1 MEPPPERPSLYVHLP
16 FCVRKCRYC
25 DFNSWA
31 WAGQDLHRVV
41 DALLLEAERRAR
53 GLCPPTVFVGGGTPT
68 LLPASELARLLDGLH
83 EISGFRDSSRE
94 TTVEAN
100 PESLDAERAAALR
113 EGGADRLSLGVQSLR
128 KEVLEAYDRVHGP
141 AEVLEAVRTA
151 RAAGFHRLNV
161 DLIYAFPGQDP
172 ELWFQALAEVLALEP
187 EHVSAYELSYEPGTS
202 LTRLRDAGRWPEESE
217 ERRLFLFQETRRRLA
232 EAGYGQYEVSNF
244 ARAGGACLHNLVYW
258 RSGSWIGLGAGAAGS
273 EGHQR
278 RRNLADPEA
287 WRRCVERGEDPVD
300 EVEEPGPET
309 LLFDRFLMGLRLPWE
324 GVDLEAA
331 QVATGLDPAAVFRP
345 AWQRLQDE
353 ELLVVDAGRARAT
366 ARGFLLLD
374 SLLEALLPRQQV

>member
-1 MEPPPERPSLYVHLP
+1 VEPPPERPSLYVHLP

-31 WAGQDLHRVV
+31 WTGQDLRRVV

-53 GLCPPTVFVGGGTPT
+53 DLRPPTVFVGGGTPT
-68 LLPASELARLLDGLH
+68 LLPAGELARLLDGLH
-83 EISGFRDSSRE
+83 EITGFRDSSRE

-100 PESLDAERAAALR
+100 PESLDPERAGALR
-113 EGGADRLSLGVQSLR
+113 EHGADRLSLGVQSLR
-128 KEVLEAYDRVHGP
+128 EEVLEAYDRVHGP
-141 AEVLEAVRTA
+141 AQALEAVQTA
-151 RAAGFHRLNV
+151 RAAGFRRLNV

-172 ELWFQALAEVLALEP
+172 ELWFQDLAAVLALEP
-187 EHVSAYELSYEPGTS
+187 EHLSAYELSYEPGTA

-217 ERRLFLFQETRRRLA
+217 ERRLLLFQETRRRLA

-244 ARAGGACLHNLVYW
+244 ARAGEACRHNLVYW

-273 EGHQR
+273 EGTRR

-287 WRRCVERGEDPVD
+287 WRRCVERGEDPVA
-300 EVEEPGPET
+300 EIEEPGPEV

-331 QVATGLDPAAVFRP
+331 RVATGLDPAAVFRP

-353 ELLVVDAGRARAT
+353 GLLVVDAGRARAS

>member
-31 WAGQDLHRVV
+31 WTGQDLRRVV

-53 GLCPPTVFVGGGTPT
+53 DLRPPTVFVGGGTPT
-68 LLPASELARLLDGLH
+68 LLPAGELARLLDGLH
-83 EISGFRDSSRE
+83 EITGFRDSSRE

-100 PESLDAERAAALR
+100 PESLDPERAGALR
-113 EGGADRLSLGVQSLR
+113 EHGADRLSLGVQSLR
-128 KEVLEAYDRVHGP
+128 EEVLEAYDRVHGP
-141 AEVLEAVRTA
+141 AQALEAVQTA
-151 RAAGFHRLNV
+151 RAAGFRRLNV

-172 ELWFQALAEVLALEP
+172 ELWFQDLAAVLALEP
-187 EHVSAYELSYEPGTS
+187 EHLSAYELSYEPGTA

-217 ERRLFLFQETRRRLA
+217 ERRLLLFQETRRRLA

-244 ARAGGACLHNLVYW
+244 ARAGEACRHNLVYW

-273 EGHQR
+273 EGTRR

-287 WRRCVERGEDPVD
+287 WRRCVERGEDPVA
-300 EVEEPGPET
+300 EIEEPGPEV

-331 QVATGLDPAAVFRP
+331 RVATGLDPAAVFRP

-353 ELLVVDAGRARAT
+353 GLLVVDAGRARAS